1 MYTQTPTIMI
11 RTEMKSLS
19 GSGLRK
25 IIKDTGK
32 VYERQNLISEGIN
45 TKELTIKILKSSYI
59 CDTEIFRN
67 REV

>member
-1 MYTQTPTIMI
+1 
-11 RTEMKSLS
+11 MKSLS